1 MESLI
6 ATLRSLHIA
15 AGMVAL
21 FVAPAAMLTVK
32 GGLAHRRWGKIYFW
46 SMALVAAT
54 AVVLS
59 LWRPRIFL
67 TLLAVFSFYQAFAG
81 YRVLGRKR
89 PARGDGSR
97 PIDWAAALAT
107 FAASAA
113 LVVLGVLR
121 PGASWDRIGIV
132 PVVFGALGM
141 VLSGIDLRRFVRPPA
156 DERAWWF
163 AHMTGMLG
171 SYIAAVSA
179 FSVVNFGFLP
189 TAVRWLWPTIVGTP
203 LIALWIS
210 YYRGRFGRW
219 RPSAGSEPTAAGNVP

>member
-81 YRVLGRKR
+81 YRGLGRKR
-89 PARGDGSR
+89 PARGDGPR

-121 PGASWDRIGIV
+121 PGASWERIGIV